1 MPLSFRQLFSCIK
14 LADLQAKTCENHLH
28 AWIQHDPTYPINI
41 RTYSKSTIT
50 VIKCHL
56 MPNGGAGCPAME
68 HIVLVQPMRETP
80 PLQPRGQKDVN
91 GSNAWLNVPAW
102 PKTSC
107 ASQRIVLHWHWR
119 QRIGWKIKMECLKLL
134 ILTAACSWDIERDKE
149 TKKLRNSH
157 TLAYVMRKQITAA
170 IAHRVNISVRN
181 TQMIHL
187 LICNLIRHEVSGKGK
202 SKLRPKGMWQM

>member
-1 MPLSFRQLFSCIK
+1 M
-14 LADLQAKTCENHLH
+14 
-28 AWIQHDPTYPINI
+28 IQPIPSIYVHTVNRRSQWSNVIWCQMVGLGALPWTY
-41 RTYSKSTIT
+41 
-50 VIKCHL
+50 
-56 MPNGGAGCPAME
+56 
-68 HIVLVQPMRETP
+68 VLVQPMRETP